1 MAINKVFVVGNLT
14 RDVELSAAKTGLS
27 VARFT
32 VAVNDRKK
40 VGDQWQDDPNYF
52 KVTAFGK
59 LADRM
64 APSLLKGTKAVVLG
78 RLKYDEWT
86 DKDGNKRTSV
96 SIIADEIDAPK
107 PPERQDS
114 FDLAQSD
121 LPF

>member
-1 MAINKVFVVGNLT
+1 MAINRVFVVGNLT

-40 VGDQWQDDPNYF
+40 VGDQWEDDPNYF
-52 KVTAFGK
+52 RVTAFGK
-59 LADRM
+59 LADRN
-64 APSLLKGTKAVVLG
+64 APSLYKGARVAIDG

-86 DKDGNKRTSV
+86 DKEGNKRTSV
-96 SIIADEIDAPK
+96 SIIANEIVAPK
-107 PPERQDS
+107 PPDTQMG
-114 FDLAQSD
+114 LAQSD